1 MGPDIFINPR
11 RIPLEMDYIKKLK
24 NYIFSKYKIV
34 VVFLLLVNFFLISSS
49 VYKES
54 ITWDEI
60 CYIGMG
66 KYIIETGNF
75 RTDGSISHAP
85 LSYYINSLFLYFT
98 DIPDE
103 IMTKE
108 SCWVRGK
115 DLLFESKDPIR
126 LLFFI
131 RLPLMLLSVLLGFYV
146 FKWAKELYGIKAGLF
161 ALFFYSFSPNIIA
174 TAKFALTD
182 FSLVCFSFI
191 SMYYFWKFCNKSTAW
206 NLIVLGFITGLAL
219 ISKIT
224 ALFLIPIYI
233 VLGLIF
239 IRRIFS
245 ERIIDLVIIFLL
257 AFFVVFAAYGF
268 QIQTLS
274 DTLPDHYLQRAH
286 EEIDNRIGNYNI
298 EKFAYFFIDN
308 VPLPAATYFAVIGDV
323 AYHSTTGFNGYFFGK
338 IFAPEDKP
346 FYYFFG
352 LMALKTPI
360 PALIILVISIIF
372 FRRLRH
378 KKLKNEFFFI
388 VPIIIFFASFIFNK
402 VSYDL
407 RHVLTIYP
415 FIFVFMSKVTNFK
428 FKRKYPIYALILLLW
443 YLISSL
449 AIYPYYVA
457 YFNEFVQPE
466 NGYKYLSGFN
476 IDAGQDLI
484 RLKDF
489 MDKNRIDKINFSFH
503 GGIDPKKYGIE
514 YSSMPTV
521 CFAPVN
527 VDYEPF
533 ATNCEKDFVE
543 DCSKRKG
550 IVAISVTNLQNRFLR
565 NASCFNWLQ
574 NYEPIS
580 KLGYS
585 IFVYNITE

>member
-1 MGPDIFINPR
+1 
-11 RIPLEMDYIKKLK
+11 
-24 NYIFSKYKIV
+24 
-34 VVFLLLVNFFLISSS
+34 
-49 VYKES
+49 
-54 ITWDEI
+54 
-60 CYIGMG
+60 
-66 KYIIETGNF
+66 
-75 RTDGSISHAP
+75 
-85 LSYYINSLFLYFT
+85 
-98 DIPDE
+98 
-103 IMTKE
+103 
-108 SCWVRGK
+108 
-115 DLLFESKDPIR
+115 
-126 LLFFI
+126 
-131 RLPLMLLSVLLGFYV
+131 
-146 FKWAKELYGIKAGLF
+146 
-161 ALFFYSFSPNIIA
+161 
-174 TAKFALTD
+174 
-182 FSLVCFSFI
+182 
-191 SMYYFWKFCNKSTAW
+191 
-206 NLIVLGFITGLAL
+206 
-219 ISKIT
+219 
-224 ALFLIPIYI
+224 
-233 VLGLIF
+233 
-239 IRRIFS
+239 
-245 ERIIDLVIIFLL
+245 
-257 AFFVVFAAYGF
+257 
-268 QIQTLS
+268 
-274 DTLPDHYLQRAH
+274 
-286 EEIDNRIGNYNI
+286 
-298 EKFAYFFIDN
+298 
-308 VPLPAATYFAVIGDV
+308 
-323 AYHSTTGFNGYFFGK
+323 
-338 IFAPEDKP
+338 
-346 FYYFFG
+346 
-352 LMALKTPI
+352 
-360 PALIILVISIIF
+360 
-372 FRRLRH
+372 
-378 KKLKNEFFFI
+378 
-388 VPIIIFFASFIFNK
+388 
-402 VSYDL
+402 
-407 RHVLTIYP
+407 
-415 FIFVFMSKVTNFK
+415 MSKVTNFK